1 MNTEDVDQFQLL
13 EEKID
18 NLIELIDRL
27 KRDNESL
34 VEKTQ
39 AQEEK
44 LATLSEELARLN
56 TAKLKAKQRITSLL
70 GKIDKIG
77 I

>member
-1 MNTEDVDQFQLL
+1 MDTEDIDQFQLL

-44 LATLSEELARLN
+44 LAALSEEVARLN
-56 TAKLKAKQRITSLL
+56 TAKVKAKQRIISLL
-70 GKIDKIG
+70 EKIDKIG

>member
-18 NLIELIDRL
+18 NLIKLIDRL
-27 KRDNESL
+27 KSDNESL

-44 LATLSEELARLN
+44 LAALSEELARLN

-70 GKIDKIG
+70 EKIDKIG
-77 I
+77 V